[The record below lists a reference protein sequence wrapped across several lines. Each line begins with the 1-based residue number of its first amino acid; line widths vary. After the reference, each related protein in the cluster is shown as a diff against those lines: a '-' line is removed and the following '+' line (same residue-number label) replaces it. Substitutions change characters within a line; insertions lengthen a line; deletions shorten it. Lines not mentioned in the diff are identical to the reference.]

1 MIGTTE
7 IIGFC
12 IGIITGAVQFF
23 LLSKFTG
30 SATGGRTGMKT
41 VLFALTQF
49 LLPFAVLLISAFILE
64 GDILPIGIGIAVS
77 LIICAIVK
85 YILYTKASKK

>member
-7 IIGFC
+7 IIGFG
-12 IGIITGAVQFF
+12 IGAISGAVQFF

-30 SATGGRTGMKT
+30 SATGGKSGMRT

-49 LLPFAVLLISAFILE
+49 LFPFAVLLISAFLLE
-64 GDILPIGIGIAVS
+64 GDILPIGIGMAASLVVCAV
-77 LIICAIVK
+77 IK
-85 YILYTKASKK
+85 YVIYSRAAKK